1 MSTYVPIVV
10 VLVGLGGLQAPGG
23 GGQAL
28 QPATRL
34 IEGRVTDVQG
44 HPVREGKIMFALQ
57 NSPLGFDEAW
67 AAAIDPEGHY
77 RIELS
82 TLSIGTEHLPANR
95 QASLPRSRIRV
106 PKRRREGRRG
116 NRVSQGRYPAY
127 TRGMAHDRDPPGR
140 S

>member
-1 MSTYVPIVV
+1 MSTSVPIVV

-57 NSPLGFDEAW
+57 NSPLAFDEAW
-67 AAAIDPEGHY
+67 TAAIDQEGHY

-82 TLSIGTEHLPANR
+82 TLSIG
-95 QASLPRSRIRV
+95 RI
-106 PKRRREGRRG
+106 
-116 NRVSQGRYPAY
+116 
-127 TRGMAHDRDPPGR
+127 TFPPTG
-140 S
+140 